1 MAMEDALF
9 GLNTMVGKLADAV
22 FEQNALLRQ
31 LIAAKATADTQL
43 KYVVTPLD
51 PSDKREAADAAAAKA
66 ASGVPLTAGEAAT
79 ALDGQHAPKKER
91 AAKKDKPA
99 DPPTEPEKPAAP
111 PKVEKPAPTMEYAV
125 LKERILDVSAKFG
138 RDKVTEM
145 LKPFGVTRGQE
156 LKPEQ
161 YVAAHAAAL
170 AVLAGADAPQTEDDI
185 A

>member
-22 FEQNALLRQ
+22 FEQNALLKQ
-31 LIAAKATADTQL
+31 LLAAEQGAAPSADL
-43 KYVVTPLD
+43 
-51 PSDKREAADAAAAKA
+51 SDKREAADAAAAKA

-91 AAKKDKPA
+91 AVKKDKPA
-99 DPPTEPEKPAAP
+99 DPPAEPEKPAAP
-111 PKVEKPAPTMEYAV
+111 PKVEKPAPTMDYAV

-170 AVLAGADAPQTEDDI
+170 AVLAGANAPQTEDDI